1 MTDNS
6 PRHTLFAEV
15 ADCLRSLSQYGTNSA
30 HDVPTGPTSEFM
42 AVRLLDLAK
51 KLEET
56 DGAAMIRNISASDRA
71 LLMEALSAMS
81 PLIKHAQTVDVTPL
95 EAMERERCTDNFQA
109 AVELLGGTGA

>member
-1 MTDNS
+1 
-6 PRHTLFAEV
+6 
-15 ADCLRSLSQYGTNSA
+15 LRSLSQYGTNSA